1 VATGFISDPG
11 GGVSLEDFLD
21 LVFHVTFACKIFL
34 DHPQNICFFVRDV
47 VVHLRLGLAI
57 NKIYTKAKRKL
68 GFSETL
74 D

>member
-1 VATGFISDPG
+1 M
-11 GGVSLEDFLD
+11 
-21 LVFHVTFACKIFL
+21 
-34 DHPQNICFFVRDV
+34 FFVGDIAI
-47 VVHLRLGLAI
+47 HLWLGLAI